1 MPIKSEAVQQMTRLT
16 TTTEVIMVE
25 RFTHIFIL
33 ETDYT
38 EVNYDFLLFS
48 FKTTYTVIYIILP
61 AKHKLMFLGLVTNIK
76 KCYLF
81 FLILFLPP
89 WLLNA

>member
-16 TTTEVIMVE
+16 TTTTKKVIMVE

-38 EVNYDFLLFS
+38 EVKYDFLFY
-48 FKTTYTVIYIILP
+48 FKIIYTVNYIVLP

-76 KCYLF
+76 KYYLF
-81 FLILFLPP
+81 FLIPF
-89 WLLNA
+89 LLN